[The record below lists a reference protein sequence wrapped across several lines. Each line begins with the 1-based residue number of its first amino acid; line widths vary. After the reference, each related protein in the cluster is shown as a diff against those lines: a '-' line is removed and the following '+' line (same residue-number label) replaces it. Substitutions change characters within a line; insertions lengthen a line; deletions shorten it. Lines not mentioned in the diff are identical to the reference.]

1 MAFIRIGAAYINAS
15 DIRMINPAE
24 TGTEEDKKF
33 GIEVITRNGNF
44 RTYCEGRTERNTML
58 QRALAL
64 LNSPDENMIEIRK
77 QLAAM
82 NSKINSLDRKIYKIL
97 EKLEKMEGE
106 K

>member
-33 GIEVITRNGNF
+33 GVEVITRNGNL
-44 RTYCEGRTERNTML
+44 RTYCEGRTERNKML
-58 QRALAL
+58 ERALDL
-64 LNSPDENMIEIRK
+64 LNSPDENLIEIRK
-77 QLAAM
+77 QLAAI
-82 NSKINSLDRKIYKIL
+82 NSRINSLDRKMQKIA
-97 EKLEKMEGE
+97 EKMEGE